1 MTTTRATP
9 THSAVVP
16 CPACGRPNRVD
27 LQRTEQRTTCGA
39 CATAL
44 TLDQPIHADDANL
57 EQIVREATVPVI
69 VDFYADW
76 CAPCRMMAPAFADLA
91 KRQTGR
97 ALVVKVDTH
106 RSPTMAIR
114 YAIGGIPTVIVFRDG
129 QEAARQV
136 GAVPLARLEQL
147 LGTGRDPG

>member
-1 MTTTRATP
+1 MTTTRSTP
-9 THSAVVP
+9 TRAAVVP
-16 CPACGRPNRVD
+16 CTVCGRLNRVD
-27 LQRTEQRTTCGA
+27 LQRTDHRPTCGA

-44 TLDQPIHADDANL
+44 TLDEPIHADDANL

-76 CAPCRMMAPAFADLA
+76 CAPCRMMAPAFAELA
-91 KRQTGR
+91 KRQAGQ
-97 ALVVKVDTH
+97 ALVIKVDTD

-114 YAIGGIPTVIVFRDG
+114 HAIRGIPTVIAFRDG

-147 LGTGRDPG
+147 IDAGREGA

>member
-1 MTTTRATP
+1 MTTMRPTS

-16 CPACGRPNRVD
+16 CAACGRPNRVD
-27 LQRTEQRTTCGA
+27 LQRTENRPTCGA
-39 CATAL
+39 CASAL

-76 CAPCRMMAPAFADLA
+76 CAPCRMMAPAFAELA
-91 KRQTGR
+91 KRQAGR
-97 ALVVKVDTH
+97 ALVVKVDTD

-114 YAIGGIPTVIVFRDG
+114 HAIRGIPTVIAFRDG
-129 QEAARQV
+129 QEAMRQV

-147 LGTGRDPG
+147 IDAAGETA

>member
-1 MTTTRATP
+1 MATMRP
-9 THSAVVP
+9 TSTHSAVVP
-16 CPACGRPNRVD
+16 CAACGRPNRVD
-27 LQRTEQRTTCGA
+27 LQRTEHRPTCGA

-44 TLDQPIHADDANL
+44 TLDQPIHVDDTNL

-76 CAPCRMMAPAFADLA
+76 CAPCRMMAPALA
-91 KRQTGR
+91 ELATRQAGQ
-97 ALVVKVDTH
+97 ALVVKVDTD

-114 YAIGGIPTVIVFRDG
+114 YAIRGLPTVIVFRDG
-129 QEAARQV
+129 QEAGRQV

-147 LGTGRDPG
+147 LDVGRETA